1 MTKTCDVYSYL
12 VKNYPLRLQEKWD
25 QSGKIVYFNKP
36 IKRVLVCLDLNE
48 ETVMNAISGQYD
60 LIVSHHPIFTK
71 STKDHPVEKKDKRL
85 ISLLKTTK
93 TPSIALHTCFDNSPN
108 GMNVSFL
115 KKYKIFKNIKFQ
127 KTPCGTYALADLNRP
142 TTLNE
147 LQKLFA
153 KTLKTS
159 RTIGFGN
166 KTDLIKKV
174 VVCLG
179 SGFSVLKQPISEN
192 NKDTLFITGDVKW
205 HDWQYAK
212 TYRANVLDIGHD
224 AENIF
229 VGVIT
234 NLLTNKFKDIAFTEY
249 PSKLDLTIIK

>member
-1 MTKTCDVYSYL
+1 M
-12 VKNYPLRLQEKWD
+12 
-25 QSGKIVYFNKP
+25 
-36 IKRVLVCLDLNE
+36 
-48 ETVMNAISGQYD
+48 
-60 LIVSHHPIFTK
+60 
-71 STKDHPVEKKDKRL
+71 
-85 ISLLKTTK
+85 
-93 TPSIALHTCFDNSPN
+93 
-108 GMNVSFL
+108 
-115 KKYKIFKNIKFQ
+115 
-127 KTPCGTYALADLNRP
+127 NRP

-179 SGFSVLKQPISEN
+179 SGFSVLKQPISGN

-249 PSKLDLTIIK
+249 PSKLDLIIIK